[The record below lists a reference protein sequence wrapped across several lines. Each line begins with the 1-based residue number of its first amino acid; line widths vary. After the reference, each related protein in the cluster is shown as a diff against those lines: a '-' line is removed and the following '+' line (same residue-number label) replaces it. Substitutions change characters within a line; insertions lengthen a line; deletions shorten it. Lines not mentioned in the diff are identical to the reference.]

1 MLAILIGVTAT
12 ITTFASTLFVL
23 SLHFKR
29 NDIADVAWGP
39 GIALA
44 SWSAWYLSGQPTT
57 LTTLVL
63 LGLVTVWA
71 TRLGIRIY
79 RKNKRKGEDARYAR
93 WRAAWGRNFYI
104 RSFFQV
110 YLLQG
115 ALMIVV
121 AYGAIHASIHATI
134 ISESMFLLI
143 AGSTLWVIGFIFESV
158 GDYQLDAFLKNP
170 ASKGRLMRYGLWHYS
185 RHPNYFGEVTMWW
198 AIWLIVLPLPLS
210 AIALIS
216 PLTITG
222 LILFVSGIPLL
233 EAGLAK
239 HPEFATYKQTTS
251 VFFPWWPKS
260 NK

>member
-1 MLAILIGVTAT
+1 MLTIPLGVTMAIAT
-12 ITTFASTLFVL
+12 FVSILFIL
-23 SLHFKR
+23 SLSLKR

-39 GIALA
+39 GIVLA
-44 SWSAWYLSGQPTT
+44 SWSAWYLSGQPIT
-57 LTTLVL
+57 LTTLTV
-63 LGLVTVWA
+63 LGLVSIWA

-93 WRAAWGRNFYI
+93 WRAEWGQSFYI
-104 RSFFQV
+104 RSYLQV
-110 YLLQG
+110 YLFQG

-121 AYGAIHASIHATI
+121 GYSTIHASINSIAVPGAATFAI
-134 ISESMFLLI
+134 I
-143 AGSTLWVIGFIFESV
+143 GGVIWFVGFIFEVV

-170 ASKGRLMRYGLWHYS
+170 ENKGRLMRYGLWHYS

-198 AIWLIVLPLPLS
+198 GIWLIVLPLPLS

-233 EAGLAK
+233 ETGLAK
-239 HPEFATYKQTTS
+239 HPEFPEYKRTTS
-251 VFFPWWPKS
+251 VFIPWWPKL
-260 NK
+260 